1 MNPNPPQFE
10 LAVILIATKW
20 DRHLVDATG
29 LNFSKG
35 MNGIP
40 YLPIIINGDN
50 FPDITSCLNLGI
62 AQAIASG
69 AKYVTWAHTDMD
81 WQDPHW
87 FPTLRN
93 ILDIYPEVFKI
104 CASNSRD
111 QIHPWR
117 IGQEQSWLMRT
128 MDFQKNSWLWFDS
141 RFRKCGGCEDYL
153 QHFNILAR
161 GHLIAITPDT
171 TIFHKGAQTRSK
183 YDSNPDQLYN
193 QGLFGLMTEFGQ
205 LVEVHQAG
213 YFGVLCADRE
223 EAFESLHFG
232 LRGMLFKE
240 QRLPDPLVVYPEA
253 KRMQLLKQLDSINQ

>member
-1 MNPNPPQFE
+1 MKD
-10 LAVILIATKW
+10 LLVILIVTKY
-20 DRHLVDATG
+20 DDKKLIEPKLKA
-29 LNFSKG
+29 LEQS
-35 MNGIP
+35 IP
-40 YLPIIINGDN
+40 KDIDYNTLTIDGAR
-50 FPDITSCLNLGI
+50 FPDITSCLNIGI
-62 AQAIASG
+62 AFAI
-69 AKYVTWAHTDMD
+69 KHEFEYIHWMHLDFTYD
-81 WQDPHW
+81 DPHW

-93 ILDIYPEVFKI
+93 ILQIYPEIFKI

-117 IGQEQSWLMRT
+117 IGQEQSWLCRT
-128 MDFQKNSWLWFDS
+128 KDFIENSWFWFDP
-141 RFRKCGGCEDYL
+141 RFKKCGGCEDYL
-153 QHFNILAR
+153 QHFILLAR

-223 EAFESLHFG
+223 EAFKSLPFG

-240 QRLPDPLVVYPEA
+240 ERLPDPLIVYPEA
-253 KRMQLLKQLDSINQ
+253 KRMQLLKKLDSINQ